1 MALKQNMST
10 VQSKVYSLETD
21 MKHMKSKHTDYDH
34 SIQTYSSLC
43 DSVLK
48 SQSSV
53 NDRIDQLN
61 DKIDFLLSS
70 EIENIKTEHNDLK
83 EDFLDTKC
91 RQMCENLIF
100 TGISEAY
107 LRQNEYENCENTLTT
122 FLSEHMNIHDNIK
135 FDRVHRLGRFKRH

>member
-1 MALKQNMST
+1 MST

-21 MKHMKSKHTDYDH
+21 MKDMKSKHTDYYH

-48 SQSSV
+48 SHSNI

-100 TGISEAY
+100 TGIGEAY
-107 LRQNEYENCENTLTT
+107 LRQNEYENCEN
-122 FLSEHMNIHDNIK
+122 NIFI
-135 FDRVHRLGRFKRH
+135 